1 MPLLD
6 KGNYDVT
13 VYPQEEYT
21 DEDGNE
27 ILRASLTGYQARAM
41 IQAAR
46 QSGTSARR
54 AEQDNEGYDTEELY
68 RIRFTRKHD
77 REHPELGQAAE
88 VLWRGYRWSVT
99 GMVTIYNGGRRTAH
113 RDYQLKRT

>member
-1 MPLLD
+1 MSLLD
-6 KGNYDVT
+6 KGNYTVT
-13 VYPQEEYT
+13 VYPQEEYI
-21 DEDGNE
+21 DPDGNT
-27 ILRASLTGYQARAM
+27 ILRAALTGYDTVAM

-77 REHPELGQAAE
+77 RENPPLGQAAE

-99 GMVTIYNGGRRTAH
+99 GYETIYNGGRRTRH
-113 RDYQLKRT
+113 LDYQLKRT